1 MRFVIIRT
9 LRAFL
14 TIWGVITLTFIATRI
29 AGNPIDNFA
38 PEGLSNEEYN
48 YLMEYFGL
56 NESYFVQYISYFKG
70 IIEGNFGFSYFYYFA
85 FVWEYLNLQYDL
97 HDWN

>member
-1 MRFVIIRT
+1 MRFIIIRT
-9 LRAFL
+9 LRAFI

-70 IIEGNFGFSYFYYFA
+70 IIEGNFGFSYFFIRYISA
-85 FVWEYLNLQYDL
+85 ESTSLIKN
-97 HDWN
+97 